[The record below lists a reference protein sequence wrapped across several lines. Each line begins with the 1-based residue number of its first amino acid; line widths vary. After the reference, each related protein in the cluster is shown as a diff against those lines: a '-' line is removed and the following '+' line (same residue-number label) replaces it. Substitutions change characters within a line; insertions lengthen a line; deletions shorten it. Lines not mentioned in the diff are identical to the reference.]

1 MKKLDK
7 SRLNFKTQE
16 DFETWVESKVKDAD
30 IEALNAALMGV
41 ENQWE
46 AILTRIDELNNELTD
61 VMFIKRSAEGCL
73 EILED
78 AIETLEE
85 QEEE

>member
-1 MKKLDK
+1 MKKLNK
-7 SRLNFKTQE
+7 NRLNFKTQE

-30 IEALNAALMGV
+30 TEALNVALMGV

-73 EILED
+73 KILEN
-78 AIETLEE
+78 AIETLQE

>member
-1 MKKLDK
+1 
-7 SRLNFKTQE
+7 
-16 DFETWVESKVKDAD
+16 
-30 IEALNAALMGV
+30 
-41 ENQWE
+41 
-46 AILTRIDELNNELTD
+46 
-61 VMFIKRSAEGCL
+61 MFIKRSAEGCL